1 MNIPETTLNGWLET
15 LKDSAD
21 CLYRDSRLNSGIT
34 KVEMSSEAEGIESAV
49 YYILKKIRELK
60 HDNQNQ

>member
-1 MNIPETTLNGWLET
+1 MDIPESILNEWLES

-21 CLYRDSRLNSGIT
+21 CLYRDSRLNGGIT

-49 YYILKKIRELK
+49 YYIHKKIRELK
-60 HDNQNQ
+60 HDNTNQ

>member
-1 MNIPETTLNGWLET
+1 MNIPEATINKWLES

-21 CLYRDSRLNSGIT
+21 CLYRDSRLNTGIT

-49 YYILKKIRELK
+49 YYIRRKLRELK
-60 HDNQNQ
+60 NDITNQ